1 MESLRGAF
9 KNRFFPPNFVIA
21 SKQYDLRLLLQKF
34 FGVSHRQV
42 EVEKVLVLLVIWL
55 FGEGT
60 NNFWIAERQ
69 FIK

>member
-9 KNRFFPPNFVIA
+9 KNRFFSPNFVIA
-21 SKQYDLRLLLQKF
+21 SKQYDLWLLLQNF
-34 FGVSHRQV
+34 FGVSYRQV

-60 NNFWIAERQ
+60 SSFWIAERQ